1 MKTRLLPCTLA
12 CMLMTAMPGFSGP
25 EDDFYEANLTL
36 TRAGRLEKEG
46 DFKGALESSEKAAR
60 LLQALKQSS
69 PDWNPSWI
77 ASKLENASQIRERVE
92 LLAQKAPE
100 PKKEDHSLKPG
111 EWRDVTFE
119 RAYKAH
125 EQQQLAVRQVPPPR
139 WQPRFPCLL
148 PRHPNGSLPPAGV
161 RRCASSSRRH
171 PSFPDALRN
180 LPGCLRRGRTTAA
193 ASASAVEGG
202 RLGNKLLLHV
212 ERDRDEGA
220 VTFAFKKSLTVAA
233 SLTCRLSAYLHLPF
247 HERRPWFSWMDASP
261 VPGKRSASPLKR
273 AFPCDKKRAVSLAG
287 DGS

>member
-1 MKTRLLPCTLA
+1 MNGPTRPTNSNNWL
-12 CMLMTAMPGFSGP
+12 SGR
-25 EDDFYEANLTL
+25 F
-36 TRAGRLEKEG
+36 
-46 DFKGALESSEKAAR
+46 
-60 LLQALKQSS
+60 
-69 PDWNPSWI
+69 
-77 ASKLENASQIRERVE
+77 
-92 LLAQKAPE
+92 
-100 PKKEDHSLKPG
+100 
-111 EWRDVTFE
+111 
-119 RAYKAH
+119 
-125 EQQQLAVRQVPPPR
+125 PPPR

-202 RLGNKLLLHV
+202 RLGNKPLLHV

-233 SLTCRLSAYLHLPF
+233 SLTCRLSAYLYLPF

-261 VPGKRSASPLKR
+261 RTGEKISVSAETRIPLRQKKSR
-273 AFPCDKKRAVSLAG
+273 LPCWGRLLI
-287 DGS
+287 